1 MKNNWIYPPTTP
13 SAVKMNENV
22 PARYTGAVAAP
33 ALQANF
39 RIGLTVFL
47 MAVLL
52 LLTSCGGND
61 RKDKSKLLKEK
72 QEALAKL
79 QSDQDALTTK
89 IEKLQKEIKQI
100 DPNAVQ
106 AKRKLVAL
114 DTMANSTFNHF
125 IDLQGKID
133 AQNVAYVAPKGQ
145 GGVVKQIYVKQGDR
159 VSKGELLLKLDD
171 ASQRQSVIAAQGQ
184 VAGIKAQLEQAKT
197 VFERQQSLW
206 KENIGTELQ
215 VLNAKTAL
223 ESLQS
228 QYKAANANM
237 EIAQEQ
243 VNNTAVR
250 AAISGVI
257 NTLNV
262 KVGEFFTAG
271 NQIQIVN
278 NDDLKVT
285 INVPENYAGKIKMG
299 SLMHITLP
307 DVGDKDLVT
316 KVNVVGR
323 LIDPITRT
331 FYIEGKVPEDPA
343 LRPGQVAMARIKDYT
358 DEKTIT
364 IPTNTIQ
371 NDEKGKYVMVAF
383 GQGDKM
389 MAKKRYVKVGQMYH
403 DQLQVL
409 SGLEPGDV
417 IISEGF
423 QSLYDGQPIMVGL

>member
-1 MKNNWIYPPTTP
+1 MKNNWIYSPTTP
-13 SAVKMNENV
+13 SAVKMNEIV
-22 PARYTGAVAAP
+22 PATYSGAVASP
-33 ALQANF
+33 ALQANL

-61 RKDKSKLLKEK
+61 RKDKSKLLQEK

-215 VLNAKTAL
+215 VLNAKTSL

-389 MAKKRYVKVGQMYH
+389 MAKKRYITVGQMYH
-403 DQLQVL
+403 EELQVL

-423 QSLYDGQPIMVGL
+423 QNLYDGQPIVTGL